1 MRESTKD
8 RTKGKAKEIKVGAK
22 EKIGRATRNR
32 DLEAQGRMERIRGR
46 VRRKIGEIEKVL
58 ED

>member
-1 MRESTKD
+1 MKESTRD
-8 RTKGKAKEIKVGAK
+8 RSRGKAKELKGRVK

-32 DLEAQGRMERIRGR
+32 QLEAEGRTERIRGR